1 MQRTT
6 NNHRMLK
13 LEEIISPKGEFFSKY
28 SNTKSSVLKYYTYKL
43 CFMEYAGSIYIF
55 ITFIIGH

>member
-1 MQRTT
+1 MQRAT

-13 LEEIISPKGEFFSKY
+13 LEEIISPKGEVFSKY
-28 SNTKSSVLKYYTYKL
+28 SNTKSSVLKYKL

-55 ITFIIGH
+55 ITFIIGN